1 MNEAAFG
8 VDSPEAG
15 LVEALHDTGAAVPD
29 LCLVAERDGHVVG
42 HICFSEARLA
52 AGDTVLA
59 LAPMAVA
66 PEVQRNGI
74 GSALVE
80 EALRRAAGT
89 DYPLVVVVGHPE
101 YYPRFGFESA
111 DAIGVSAPWEV
122 PAEAW
127 MAHRLPAY
135 RPAARGLVSYA
146 PAFDAAT

>member
-1 MNEAAFG
+1 MNESAFG
-8 VDSPEAG
+8 PGSSEAD
-15 LVEALHDTGAAVPD
+15 LAEALHDSDAAVEE
-29 LCLVAERDGHVVG
+29 LCLVAEHDSEVVG
-42 HICFSEARLA
+42 HICFSA
-52 AGDTVLA
+52 ASLSSSDPVLA
-59 LAPMAVA
+59 LAPVAVL
-66 PEVQRNGI
+66 PEWQNRGV
-74 GSALVE
+74 GSALIE
-80 EALRRAAGT
+80 EGLRRAAAT
-89 DYPLVVVVGHPE
+89 DYPLVVVLGHPG